1 MRWVNEHKSVTK
13 GKGCGPK
20 KEMKDKFI
28 AKRYWKD
35 GSTAMGKSDVL
46 AKSFHD
52 TINLSLGDPD
62 LITNEKI
69 IQAAFEDA
77 KKGHTK
83 YTDFRG
89 DPELREAVCD
99 FYKEEYGMQ
108 VADEEVFICASAC
121 LGMYL
126 ALEAIV
132 DDGDE
137 VILQAPFFTP
147 YPQQVELARGIP
159 VELPTYEEEDFQINI
174 ERLESLIT
182 ERTKALVINSPSN
195 PTGNCLTVET
205 MEKIAAIAEK
215 YDLIVIA
222 DDIYTAFSYQ
232 NKFVPFASIAGMKDR
247 TIILN
252 SFSKNFT
259 MTGWRVG
266 NIIAP
271 AKIIKVIQQINE
283 NVVFTAPSISQRA
296 GLYAL
301 RHRNEIQPPMV
312 EEYRRRMFYAAE
324 RINRI
329 PKMSVIY
336 PPKGSF
342 YLFVNIKETGLTSE
356 EVTDEILKQAHVL
369 MLPGNAFGNCGEGY
383 MRIACTVNVDTLK
396 EAFDRIE
403 KMTIFR

>member
-1 MRWVNEHKSVTK
+1 
-13 GKGCGPK
+13 
-20 KEMKDKFI
+20 MKHKFI

-35 GSTAMGKSDVL
+35 QSTAMGQSDVL
-46 AKSFHD
+46 AKSFD
-52 TINLSLGDPD
+52 DVINLSLGDPD
-62 LITNEKI
+62 LTTHELIIEK
-69 IQAAFEDA
+69 AFEDA
-77 KKGHTK
+77 KAGHTK

-89 DPELREAVCD
+89 DPELRSEICK
-99 FYKEEYGMQ
+99 FYKEEYGMD
-108 VADEEVFICASAC
+108 VADEEVFVSASAC

-137 VILQAPFFTP
+137 VILQAPYFTP

-159 VELPTYEEEDFQINI
+159 VELPTYEEEDFQINT

-215 YDLIVIA
+215 YDLIVIS
-222 DDIYTAFSYQ
+222 DDIYTSFSYQ
-232 NKFVPFASIAGMKDR
+232 NPFVPFASLPGMKER
-247 TIILN
+247 TIIIN

-271 AKIIKVIQQINE
+271 DYIIRTIQQINE

-296 GLYAL
+296 AIYAL
-301 RHRNEIQPPMV
+301 RNRETVQPEMV
-312 EEYRRRMFYAAE
+312 AEYKKRMFFAAE
-324 RINRI
+324 RINEI

-342 YLFVNIKETGLTSE
+342 YLFINIKKSGLTSE
-356 EVTDEILKQAHVL
+356 EAADVILRKAHVL

-383 MRIACTVNVDTLK
+383 LRIACTVGVDKLG
-396 EAFDRIE
+396 EAMDRIKKIPE
-403 KMTIFR
+403 FQ

>member
-1 MRWVNEHKSVTK
+1 
-13 GKGCGPK
+13 
-20 KEMKDKFI
+20 MKHKFI

-35 GSTAMGKSDVL
+35 QSTAMGQSDVL
-46 AKSFHD
+46 AKSFD
-52 TINLSLGDPD
+52 DVIDLSLGDPD
-62 LITNEKI
+62 LTTDFRI
-69 IQAAFEDA
+69 IDAAFADA
-77 KKGHTK
+77 KAGHTK

-89 DPELREAVCD
+89 DPELRQAIID
-99 FYKEEYGMQ
+99 FYKEEYDMDI
-108 VADEEVFICASAC
+108 VDEEIFVAASGC
-121 LGMYL
+121 LAMYL
-126 ALEAIV
+126 VLEAIL

-159 VELPTYEEEDFQINI
+159 IELPTYEEEDFQINV

-205 MEKIAAIAEK
+205 MQKIAEIAEK
-215 YDLIVIA
+215 YDLIVIS

-232 NKFVPFASIAGMKDR
+232 NPFVPFASLPGMKER
-247 TIILN
+247 TIIIN
-252 SFSKNFT
+252 SFSKNIT

-271 AKIIKVIQQINE
+271 DYIIKIVQQINE

-296 GLYAL
+296 AIFAL
-301 RHRNEIQPPMV
+301 HHRDEVQPPMV
-312 EEYRRRMFYAAE
+312 EEYRKRMFYAAE
-324 RINRI
+324 RINAI
-329 PKMSVIY
+329 PKLSVIY

-342 YLFVNIKETGLTSE
+342 YLFINIKGTGLNS
-356 EVTDEILKQAHVL
+356 VDAADMILREAHVL
-369 MLPGNAFGNCGEGY
+369 TLPGNAFGECGEGY
-383 MRIACTVNVDTLK
+383 VRIACTVGIDTLK

-403 KMTIFR
+403 KALAE

>member
-1 MRWVNEHKSVTK
+1 
-13 GKGCGPK
+13 
-20 KEMKDKFI
+20 MKHKFI

-35 GSTAMGKSDVL
+35 QSTAMGQSDVM
-46 AKSFHD
+46 AKSFD
-52 TINLSLGDPD
+52 DVIDLSLGDPD
-62 LITNEKI
+62 LTTDIRI
-69 IQAAFEDA
+69 INAAFEDTKA
-77 KKGHTK
+77 GHTK

-89 DPELREAVCD
+89 DPELRQEICR
-99 FYKEEYGMQ
+99 FYKEEYNMD
-108 VADEEVFICASAC
+108 VADEQVFVAASGC
-121 LGMYL
+121 LAMYL
-126 ALEAIV
+126 VLEAIV

-159 VELPTYEEEDFQINI
+159 VELPTYEEEDFQINV

-205 MEKIAAIAEK
+205 MEKIAEIAEK
-215 YDLIVIA
+215 YDLIVIS

-232 NKFVPFASIAGMKDR
+232 NPFVPFASLPGMQER
-247 TIILN
+247 TIIIN

-271 AKIIKVIQQINE
+271 DYIIKIVQQINE
-283 NVVFTAPSISQRA
+283 NVVFTAPSMSQRA
-296 GLYAL
+296 AIFAL
-301 RHRNEIQPPMV
+301 QHRDEVQPPMI
-312 EEYRRRMFYAAE
+312 EEYRKRMFYAAE
-324 RINRI
+324 RINEI

-342 YLFVNIKETGLTSE
+342 YLFINIKEMGMSSVE
-356 EVTDEILKQAHVL
+356 AADFILQKAHVL
-369 MLPGNAFGNCGEGY
+369 MLPGDAFGKCGEGY
-383 MRIACTVNVDTLK
+383 VRIACTVNIDTLK

-403 KMTIFR
+403 EIMKQQ

>member
-1 MRWVNEHKSVTK
+1 
-13 GKGCGPK
+13 
-20 KEMKDKFI
+20 MKHKFI

-35 GSTAMGKSDVL
+35 QSTAMGQSDVM
-46 AKSFHD
+46 AKSFD
-52 TINLSLGDPD
+52 DVIDLSLGDPD
-62 LITNEKI
+62 LTTDFRI
-69 IQAAFEDA
+69 IDAAFADA
-77 KKGHTK
+77 KAGHTK

-89 DPELREAVCD
+89 DPELRQAIID
-99 FYKEEYGMQ
+99 FYKEEYSMDI
-108 VADEEVFICASAC
+108 VDEEIFVAASGC
-121 LGMYL
+121 LAMYL
-126 ALEAIV
+126 VLEAII

-159 VELPTYEEEDFQINI
+159 IELPTYEEEDFQINV
-174 ERLESLIT
+174 ERLESPIT

-205 MEKIAAIAEK
+205 MEKIAEIAEK
-215 YDLIVIA
+215 YDLIVIS

-232 NKFVPFASIAGMKDR
+232 NPFVPFASLPGMRER
-247 TIILN
+247 TIIIN

-271 AKIIKVIQQINE
+271 DYIIKIVQQINE

-296 GLYAL
+296 AIFAL
-301 RHRNEIQPPMV
+301 HHRDEVQPPMI
-312 EEYRRRMFYAAE
+312 EEYRKRMFYAAE
-324 RINRI
+324 RINAI
-329 PKMSVIY
+329 SKMSVIY

-342 YLFVNIKETGLTSE
+342 YLFINIKEMGMSSVE
-356 EVTDEILKQAHVL
+356 AADFILQKAHVL
-369 MLPGNAFGNCGEGY
+369 MLPGNAFGECGEGY
-383 MRIACTVNVDTLK
+383 VRIACTVNVDTLK

-403 KMTIFR
+403 KVLSE

>member
-1 MRWVNEHKSVTK
+1 
-13 GKGCGPK
+13 
-20 KEMKDKFI
+20 MKHKFI

-35 GSTAMGKSDVL
+35 QSTAMGQSDVL
-46 AKSFHD
+46 AKSFD
-52 TINLSLGDPD
+52 DVINLSLGDPD
-62 LITNEKI
+62 LTTHELIIEK
-69 IQAAFEDA
+69 AFEDA
-77 KKGHTK
+77 KAGHTK

-89 DPELREAVCD
+89 DPELRAEICK
-99 FYKEEYGMQ
+99 FYKEEYGMD
-108 VADEEVFICASAC
+108 VADEEVFVSASAC

-137 VILQAPFFTP
+137 VILQAPYFTP

-205 MEKIAAIAEK
+205 MEKIAAIADK
-215 YDLIVIA
+215 YDLIVIS
-222 DDIYTAFSYQ
+222 DDIYTSFSYQ
-232 NKFVPFASIAGMKDR
+232 NPFVPFASLPGMKER

-271 AKIIKVIQQINE
+271 DYIIRTIQQINE

-296 GLYAL
+296 AIYAL
-301 RHRNEIQPPMV
+301 RNRDTVQPEMV
-312 EEYRRRMFYAAE
+312 AEYKKRMFFAAE
-324 RINRI
+324 KINEV

-342 YLFVNIKETGLTSE
+342 YLFINIKKSGLTSE
-356 EVTDEILKQAHVL
+356 EAADVILRKAHVL

-383 MRIACTVNVDTLK
+383 LRIACTVGVDKLG
-396 EAFDRIE
+396 EAIDRIKKISE
-403 KMTIFR
+403 FQ

>member
-1 MRWVNEHKSVTK
+1 
-13 GKGCGPK
+13 
-20 KEMKDKFI
+20 MKHKFI

-35 GSTAMGKSDVL
+35 QSTAMGQSDVM
-46 AKSFHD
+46 AKSFD
-52 TINLSLGDPD
+52 DVIDLSLGDPD
-62 LITNEKI
+62 LTTDFRI
-69 IQAAFEDA
+69 IDAAFADA
-77 KKGHTK
+77 KAGHTK

-89 DPELREAVCD
+89 DPELRRAIIK
-99 FYKEEYGMQ
+99 FYKEEYSMDIE
-108 VADEEVFICASAC
+108 DEEIFVCASGC
-121 LGMYL
+121 LAMYL
-126 ALEAIV
+126 VLEAIL

-159 VELPTYEEEDFQINI
+159 IELPTYEEEDFQINVD
-174 ERLESLIT
+174 RLESLIT

-205 MEKIAAIAEK
+205 MKKIADIAEK

-232 NKFVPFASIAGMKDR
+232 NPFVPFSSLPGMKER
-247 TIILN
+247 TITIN

-271 AKIIKVIQQINE
+271 DYIIKTIQQINE
-283 NVVFTAPSISQRA
+283 NVVFTAPSMSQRA
-296 GLYAL
+296 AIFAL
-301 RHRNEIQPPMV
+301 EHRDEVQPPMV
-312 EEYRRRMFYAAE
+312 AEYRERMFYAAE
-324 RINRI
+324 RINNI
-329 PKMSVIY
+329 PKISVIY

-342 YLFVNIKETGLTSE
+342 YLFINIKETGLSS
-356 EVTDEILKQAHVL
+356 VDAADMILREAHVL
-369 MLPGNAFGNCGEGY
+369 TLPGNAFGECGEGY
-383 MRIACTVNVDTLK
+383 VRIACTVGIDTLK

-403 KMTIFR
+403 RALSD

>member
-1 MRWVNEHKSVTK
+1 
-13 GKGCGPK
+13 
-20 KEMKDKFI
+20 MKHKFI

-35 GSTAMGKSDVL
+35 QSTAMGKSDEM
-46 AKSFHD
+46 AKSFND
-52 TINLSLGDPD
+52 CINLSLGDPD
-62 LITNEKI
+62 LVTDSLI
-69 IQAAFEDA
+69 IDKSYEDA
-77 KKGHTK
+77 KCGHTK

-89 DPELREAVCD
+89 DPELRMEIRKY
-99 FYKEEYGMQ
+99 YKEEYDMD
-108 VADEEVFICASAC
+108 VKDEEIFVCASAC

-126 ALEAIV
+126 ALEAIL

-159 VELPTYEEEDFQINI
+159 VELPTYEEEDFQINV

-195 PTGNCLTVET
+195 PTGNCLTVGT
-205 MEKIAAIAEK
+205 MEKIAEIAVK
-215 YDLIVIA
+215 HDLIVIS

-232 NKFVPFASIAGMKDR
+232 NPFVPFATLSDMKER

-271 AKIIKVIQQINE
+271 DYIIKVIQQINE

-296 GLYAL
+296 AIHAL
-301 RHRNEIQPPMV
+301 RHRAEVQPPMV
-312 EEYRRRMFYAAE
+312 EEYRKRMFYAAE

-329 PKMSVIY
+329 PKLSVID

-342 YLFVNIKETGLTSE
+342 YLFINIKETGLSSVQAAEKILE
-356 EVTDEILKQAHVL
+356 EAHVL
-369 MLPGNAFGNCGEGY
+369 TLPGDAFGACGQGY
-383 MRIACTVNVDTLK
+383 VRIACTVSVETLK

-403 KMTIFR
+403 RIPF

>member
-1 MRWVNEHKSVTK
+1 
-13 GKGCGPK
+13 
-20 KEMKDKFI
+20 MKHQFI

-35 GSTAMGKSDVL
+35 QSTAMGQSDVM
-46 AKSFHD
+46 AKSFD
-52 TINLSLGDPD
+52 DCINLSLGDPD
-62 LITNEKI
+62 LITHDI
-69 IQAAFEDA
+69 IIDNSFADA

-89 DPELREAVCD
+89 DPELRAEIAKY
-99 FYKEEYGMQ
+99 YKEEYQMN
-108 VADEEVFICASAC
+108 VEDEEIFVCASAC

-126 ALEAIV
+126 ALEAII

-137 VILQAPFFTP
+137 VILQAPYFTP

-195 PTGNCLTVET
+195 PTGNCLTVAT
-205 MEKIAAIAEK
+205 MKKIAEIAEK
-215 YDLIVIA
+215 YDLVVIA
-222 DDIYTAFSYQ
+222 DDIYTSFSYQ
-232 NKFVPFASIAGMKDR
+232 NQFVPFASLPGMQQR

-271 AKIIKVIQQINE
+271 SYIISVIQQINE

-296 GLYAL
+296 AIYAL
-301 RHRNEIQPPMV
+301 RYRDEIQPPMI
-312 EEYRRRMFYAAE
+312 EEYRKRMFYAAE
-324 RINRI
+324 RINEI
-329 PKMSVIY
+329 PKLSVIY

-342 YLFVNIKETGLTSE
+342 YLFMNIKDTGLSSAE
-356 EVTDEILKQAHVL
+356 AADLILREAHVL
-369 MLPGNAFGNCGEGY
+369 MLPGDAFGQCGEGY
-383 MRIACTVNVDTLK
+383 IRIACTVNVDTLK
-396 EAFDRIE
+396 EAFDRIA
-403 KMTIFR
+403 KIAQFQ

>member
-1 MRWVNEHKSVTK
+1 
-13 GKGCGPK
+13 
-20 KEMKDKFI
+20 MKHKFI

-35 GSTAMGKSDVL
+35 QSTAMGQSDVM
-46 AKSFHD
+46 AKSFND
-52 TINLSLGDPD
+52 VIDLSLGDPD
-62 LITNEKI
+62 LTTDFRI
-69 IQAAFEDA
+69 IDAAFADA
-77 KKGHTK
+77 KAGHTK

-89 DPELREAVCD
+89 DPELRQAVID
-99 FYKEEYGMQ
+99 FYKEEYDMDI
-108 VADEEVFICASAC
+108 VDEEIFIAASGC
-121 LGMYL
+121 LAMYL
-126 ALEAIV
+126 VLEAIL

-147 YPQQVELARGIP
+147 YPQQVELARGVP
-159 VELPTYEEEDFQINI
+159 VELPTYEEEDFQINVD
-174 ERLESLIT
+174 RLESLIT

-205 MEKIAAIAEK
+205 MQKIAEIAEK
-215 YDLIVIA
+215 YDLIVVS

-232 NKFVPFASIAGMKDR
+232 NPFVPFASLPGMKER
-247 TIILN
+247 TIIIN

-271 AKIIKVIQQINE
+271 DYIIKIVQQINE

-296 GLYAL
+296 AIFAL
-301 RHRNEIQPPMV
+301 HHRDEVQPPMI
-312 EEYRRRMFYAAE
+312 EEYRKRMFYAAE
-324 RINRI
+324 RINKI

-342 YLFVNIKETGLTSE
+342 YLFINIKEMGVSSVE
-356 EVTDEILKQAHVL
+356 AADMILQKAHVL
-369 MLPGNAFGNCGEGY
+369 MLPGNAFGACGEGY
-383 MRIACTVNVDTLK
+383 VRIACTVNIDTLK

-403 KMTIFR
+403 KMMDE

>member
-1 MRWVNEHKSVTK
+1 
-13 GKGCGPK
+13 
-20 KEMKDKFI
+20 MKHKFI

-35 GSTAMGKSDVL
+35 QSTAMGQSDVL
-46 AKSFHD
+46 AKSFD
-52 TINLSLGDPD
+52 DVINLSLGDPD
-62 LITNEKI
+62 LTTHELIIEK
-69 IQAAFEDA
+69 AFEDA
-77 KKGHTK
+77 KAGHTK

-89 DPELREAVCD
+89 DPELRAEICK
-99 FYKEEYGMQ
+99 FYKEEYGMD
-108 VADEEVFICASAC
+108 VADEEVFVSASAC

-137 VILQAPFFTP
+137 VILQAPYFTP

-174 ERLESLIT
+174 DRLESLIT

-215 YDLIVIA
+215 YDLIVIS
-222 DDIYTAFSYQ
+222 DDIYTSFSYQ
-232 NKFVPFASIAGMKDR
+232 NPFVPFASLPGMKER

-271 AKIIKVIQQINE
+271 DYIIRTIQQINE

-296 GLYAL
+296 AIYAL
-301 RHRNEIQPPMV
+301 RNRDTVQPEMV
-312 EEYRRRMFYAAE
+312 AEYKKRMFFAAE
-324 RINRI
+324 KINEV

-342 YLFVNIKETGLTSE
+342 YLFINIKKSGLTSE
-356 EVTDEILKQAHVL
+356 EAADVILRKAHVL

-383 MRIACTVNVDTLK
+383 LRIACTVGVDKLC
-396 EAFDRIE
+396 EAIDRIKKISE
-403 KMTIFR
+403 FQ